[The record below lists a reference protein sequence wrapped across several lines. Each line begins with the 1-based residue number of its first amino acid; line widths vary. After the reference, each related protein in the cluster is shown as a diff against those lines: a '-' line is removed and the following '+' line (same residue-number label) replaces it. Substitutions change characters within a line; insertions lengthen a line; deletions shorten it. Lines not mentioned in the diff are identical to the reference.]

1 MPPEFAGGPRNTT
14 PINPAGIQEPP
25 EAANLWPRNKRTR
38 EQEKTTATEGR
49 GHRPAPVVTRTDD
62 ETRRR
67 RRRRRR
73 RAATKKKRRRRK
85 KEREKLV
92 GEVGDGGYKEER
104 WLSLSLSPPQI
115 YYYSTTTFLSLA
127 LLLRRLGSLS
137 LSYRTLSPRLVSRW
151 FLVVFFLVYYFYLFI
166 FLVLFFFLWRGLVT
180 YRRRG
185 TGAMLWLVVAAW
197 RGGGWRK
204 VRDCPWGMGI
214 SRRGLFRVKGRPWQG
229 SFSK

>member
-104 WLSLSLSPPQI
+104 WLSLSLTSSNLLLLYYHLSLSSPPP
-115 YYYSTTTFLSLA
+115 TAT
-127 LLLRRLGSLS
+127 RLSLS
-137 LSYRTLSPRLVSRW
+137 LLSHSISSSRLPLILGGI
-151 FLVVFFLVYYFYLFI
+151 FPGLLFLFI
-166 FLVLFFFLWRGLVT
+166 YFSGIIIFF
-180 YRRRG
+180 
-185 TGAMLWLVVAAW
+185 
-197 RGGGWRK
+197 
-204 VRDCPWGMGI
+204 
-214 SRRGLFRVKGRPWQG
+214 VKGIGDVSP
-229 SFSK
+229 